1 MIKGCVFDFGG
12 VMTTM
17 TMPERVRPIVRE
29 LGIPWSAIE
38 AGFAKY
44 RRQMD
49 GDLISMEEMYDRTFA
64 DAGISIT
71 PEDRARIVEA
81 DQASYLYRNE
91 ETLSFM
97 KDLKARGFKIGI
109 LTNMCTGFARLFRIH
124 FPDFIAVADA
134 MVISGEEHL
143 YKPQPEIYD
152 LVERRIGLPANE
164 LCFFDDAES
173 NCRGAEE
180 SGWQAIRFSTTAKAV
195 AGFERLIAQ

>member
-49 GDLISMEEMYDRTFA
+49 GDLISMDEMYDRTFA

-124 FPDFIAVADA
+124 FPDFIA
-134 MVISGEEHL
+134 
-143 YKPQPEIYD
+143 
-152 LVERRIGLPANE
+152 
-164 LCFFDDAES
+164 
-173 NCRGAEE
+173 
-180 SGWQAIRFSTTAKAV
+180 AIRSK
-195 AGFERLIAQ
+195 

>member
-1 MIKGCVFDFGG
+1 MAHTLKGVCAN
-12 VMTTM
+12 
-17 TMPERVRPIVRE
+17 
-29 LGIPWSAIE
+29 L
-38 AGFAKY
+38 
-44 RRQMD
+44 
-49 GDLISMEEMYDRTFA
+49 
-64 DAGISIT
+64 
-71 PEDRARIVEA
+71 
-81 DQASYLYRNE
+81 
-91 ETLSFM
+91 
-97 KDLKARGFKIGI
+97 
-109 LTNMCTGFARLFRIH
+109 GFARLFRIH

-195 AGFERLIAQ
+195 ADFERLIAQ

>member
-49 GDLISMEEMYDRTFA
+49 GDLISMDEMYDRTFA

-91 ETLSFM
+91 ETLAFM

-164 LCFFDDAES
+164 LCFFDDAEA

-195 AGFERLIAQ
+195 ADFERLIA